1 MSLSRVNTS
10 AATLTKNRTEGS
22 VHPGSGMCVT
32 CVDGCIGMCE
42 IGKSA
47 YRGHEVIYPQPFGV
61 ITTAAEKDYPVDY
74 SHFNIMGGVVGAQ
87 GIEANSDK
95 AVFPAVNLEV
105 RLGHDGGIKFRL
117 PWIIPGIGS
126 TNIAKNNWE
135 GLAIGT
141 ALAGTGLTIGENV
154 AGMDPE
160 SVIKKGKVVD
170 TVDLKRRVKLFQD
183 HQRDGYGAIIV
194 QANVEDTR
202 LGVHEYAIGELGV
215 EIVEMK
221 WGQGAK
227 NIGGEVKIRD
237 LKKAQMLKERGY
249 VVIPDPT
256 DETVIKA
263 FERGAF
269 KEFERHSRVGMV
281 TEEGFAKRT
290 EELRKAGAKYI
301 FLKTGAYRP
310 LALARAITL
319 ASKYKID
326 MLTIDGAGGGTGM
339 SPWRMMNE
347 WGVPPVE
354 LHSLCHRYATQLAD
368 KGLHVP
374 AITVAGG
381 FTFEDQIFK
390 GLALGAP
397 FAKLVGMAR
406 SPIAAA
412 MVGKTL
418 GRAIDERNLP
428 VYVERFGSTKDDIF
442 ISASELRKELGNSE
456 FESLPPGAI
465 GLYTYYER
473 LAQGLRQLM
482 AGVRKFSL
490 DYISRN
496 DLASLTRECAETSGI
511 PHVMDIDKKEAD
523 QLLLATTKNK
533 AVKSKRKGKN
543 AKKAR
548 RAASN

>member
-1 MSLSRVNTS
+1 MPLSRINSS

-22 VHPGSGMCVT
+22 VSPASGMCVT

-61 ITTAAEKDYPVDY
+61 ITTASEKEYPLDY
-74 SHFNIMGGVVGAQ
+74 SHLTIMGGVVGAQ
-87 GIEANSDK
+87 GIEPDSDK

-105 RLGHDGGIKFRL
+105 RFGHDNGLKFKL

-126 TNIAKNNWE
+126 TDVAKNNWD

-160 SVIKKGKVVD
+160 SVIKNGRVVD

-183 HQRDGYGAIIV
+183 NQIDGWGATIV

-202 LGVHEYAIGELGV
+202 LGVQEYAIGELGV
-215 EIVEMK
+215 DCVELK

-227 NIGGEVKIRD
+227 NIGGEVKVKD
-237 LKKAQMLKERGY
+237 LKKAQLLHDRGY
-249 VVIPDPT
+249 VVLPNPT
-256 DETVIKA
+256 DPDVIAA
-263 FERGAF
+263 FKRGAF

-281 TEEGFAKRT
+281 NEEDFAKRVA
-290 EELRKAGAKYI
+290 ELRSLGARYV

-310 LALARAITL
+310 FALAQALTW

-326 MLTIDGAGGGTGM
+326 LLTVDGAGGGTGM

-347 WGVPPVE
+347 WGIPSFE
-354 LHSLCHRYATQLAD
+354 LHSLLYRYADRLA
-368 KGLHVP
+368 KAGQYVP
-374 AITVAGG
+374 PLALAGG

-397 FAKLVGMAR
+397 YVKLIGMAR
-406 SPIAAA
+406 SPLAAA
-412 MVGKTL
+412 MVGKTI
-418 GRAIDERNLP
+418 GKSIDAGQLP
-428 VYVERFGSTKDDIF
+428 VYVERFGGSKDEVF
-442 ISASELRKELGNSE
+442 VTSAHLRKEVGDKE
-456 FESLPPGAI
+456 FEKLPTGAI

-473 LAQGLRQLM
+473 LAQGMRQLM
-482 AGVRKFSL
+482 AGSRKFSMEHIER
-490 DYISRN
+490 D
-496 DLASLTRECAETSGI
+496 DLAALTREASEVSGLSYVTDVDMEAVDKMLAECVG
-511 PHVMDIDKKEAD
+511 
-523 QLLLATTKNK
+523 
-533 AVKSKRKGKN
+533 
-543 AKKAR
+543 
-548 RAASN
+548 